1 MAVSTRGV
9 ANFEPGESFSRYRIV
24 RLLGA
29 GAMGSVYEAVH
40 LDLGKR
46 VALKAV
52 HPAVAEDPVL
62 AARFLREGQ
71 AAARIRHPHVMDVTD
86 TGQFGETLFMVM
98 EYLEGENLSTHLHRA
113 GRLGLVELC
122 DVMLPILSAV
132 AAVHDEGVIH
142 RDLKPH
148 NIVLARGR
156 GAKVVP
162 KLVDFGIS
170 KISKDP
176 PNAGLTRTS
185 ALLGTPLYMSPE
197 QVHELKNIDAR
208 SDQYSLGVILYE
220 CTIGRTPFLEP
231 QLYSL
236 LSAIAAGRFEPLRR
250 LRPELP
256 EAFERVVLKMMARD
270 RDSRYCDVNAA
281 ARELLEFASP
291 ESRRSWHELA
301 PAPGTLVAAQG
312 AGQSA
317 ALELVPTIE
326 AHAGTQDSFAQH
338 APPANERPVASPR
351 RWLIGIA
358 AAALLSS
365 LAFASL
371 RGTSASTTSAVAPPN
386 EVPVPRPSLA
396 PSTRVLE
403 PESALSLR
411 LAVDA
416 NRQPADAATSATS
429 PLVLPAA
436 SPSAP
441 RPPRSTP
448 PGARPASKSQ
458 SKPGA
463 ASAAASASAAPRPI
477 ATSANRAPILD

>member
-1 MAVSTRGV
+1 V
-9 ANFEPGESFSRYRIV
+9 ANFEPGESFGRYRIV

-98 EYLEGENLSTHLHRA
+98 EYLEGENLSTYLHRA

-122 DVMLPILSAV
+122 EVMLPILSAV
-132 AAVHDEGVIH
+132 AAAHDEGVIH

-148 NIVLARGR
+148 NIVLSRGR
-156 GAKVVP
+156 GGRIVP

-170 KISKDP
+170 KIAKDS

-197 QVHELKNIDAR
+197 QVHELKNLDAR

-220 CTIGRTPFLEP
+220 CAIGRTPFSEP

-256 EAFERVVLKMMARD
+256 EGFERVVVKMMARD
-270 RDSRYCDVNAA
+270 RDNRFRDVNAA

-291 ESRRSWHELA
+291 ESRRSWLELA

-317 ALELVPTIE
+317 DLELVPTIE

-338 APPANERPVASPR
+338 APPANERPAASPR
-351 RWLIGIA
+351 RWLVGIA

-371 RGTSASTTSAVAPPN
+371 RGTSASTSSAVAPP
-386 EVPVPRPSLA
+386 EEGPLPPPSLA

-403 PESALSLR
+403 PDAAPSLR
-411 LAVDA
+411 VTVDA
-416 NRQPADAATSATS
+416 SLPPADAATSTTP
-429 PLVLPAA
+429 PLALPAA
-436 SPSAP
+436 SLSAP
-441 RPPRSTP
+441 PPPRSTP
-448 PGARPASKSQ
+448 RPGARSSSKPQ
-458 SKPGA
+458 SKQGA

-477 ATSANRAPILD
+477 ATSANRAPILE